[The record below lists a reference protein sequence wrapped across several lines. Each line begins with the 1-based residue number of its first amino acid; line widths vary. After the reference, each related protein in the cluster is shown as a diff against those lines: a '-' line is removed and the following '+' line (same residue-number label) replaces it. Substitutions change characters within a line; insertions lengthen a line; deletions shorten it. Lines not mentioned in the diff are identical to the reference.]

1 MDNQNENKAQ
11 GASCSI
17 DSKPVANTSNVE
29 LPYIDTTFLQQ
40 LIDQKSTYV
49 LIIGALWC
57 GDCINQIR
65 HLGSFWS
72 SLKDK
77 GINFYYFNAE
87 GQFYDQFI
95 TPLHKQ
101 QAMQFY
107 LTSIDAQIVDKS
119 VSAPT
124 DKTSVIGKRGREAYP
139 TIFFVKDGVLKFWS
153 LEDVSAS
160 RLEEVLSKISIT

>member
-1 MDNQNENKAQ
+1 MNNQSDNSS

-17 DSKPVANTSNVE
+17 DSKPVGDVKDVQ
-29 LPYIDTTFLQQ
+29 LPYIDTDKLQQ
-40 LIDQKSTYV
+40 LVDSNATYV

-65 HLGSFWS
+65 HLKPFWET
-72 SLKDK
+72 LKSKNID
-77 GINFYYFNAE
+77 FYYFNAE

-101 QAMQFY
+101 LAMQFY
-107 LTSIDAQIVDKS
+107 FTPLNSKIVDKT
-119 VSAPT
+119 VTEAT

-139 TIFFVKDGVLKFWS
+139 TIFFVKDGVLKHWS
-153 LEDVSAS
+153 LEDVSADK
-160 RLEEVLSKISIT
+160 LSLVFEKINSL